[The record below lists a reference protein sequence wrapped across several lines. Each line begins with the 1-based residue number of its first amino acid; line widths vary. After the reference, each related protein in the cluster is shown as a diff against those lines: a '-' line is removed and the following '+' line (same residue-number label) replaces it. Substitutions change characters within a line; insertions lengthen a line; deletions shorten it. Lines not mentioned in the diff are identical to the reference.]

1 MGCGLGREQV
11 SGDTVTCTGTSTRVL
26 NIISTEGCC
35 STYDIFPF
43 FVQSLGYYLLTVS
56 IGSCSRQL
64 RGEGDLFR

>member
-1 MGCGLGREQV
+1 M
-11 SGDTVTCTGTSTRVL
+11 SGDTVTCTGASTRVF

-43 FVQSLGYYLLTVS
+43 FVSSLGYYFLTLS
-56 IGSCSRQL
+56 IGSCSKQL